1 MSKQFFVI
9 VFAVRSDVM
18 FGLPDVQSGSI
29 IASFAG
35 IYAETDANN
44 LCRLLNSALFQTV
57 EAIEGVSV

>member
-29 IASFAG
+29 IASFQGA
-35 IYAETDANN
+35 YARGNAEH
-44 LCRLLNSALFQTV
+44 LCRLLNSALSETV
-57 EAIEGVSV
+57 EAYEGVSV